1 MEGESMLE
9 RVASCFYYYQVHLFN
24 ASLYY
29 YEVHLFYASAVA
41 VAAWI
46 LTSIRLGSATTKYW
60 IWVAT
65 TLNFILP
72 IGAVL
77 DKSFTAHL
85 GWARPLSAIGDL
97 AYHMMHGAFARTL
110 CLGWS
115 IAVIVMLGRLCWRI
129 HTEHRDARSI
139 RKNFPA
145 AKGHWDASG
154 VPVRLSES
162 DQAPAVNGVFRPHI
176 SLPRGIDRLLSEHE
190 LDAVVLHELTHAR
203 RRDNLIR
210 LVYEVTRCLFWFHP
224 LVWITGSRLA
234 LYRELSCDESVIE
247 SARGGDLVSALAK
260 LANPKEPLL
269 LQASASS
276 FLSLRLAHLTAGQPK
291 PASHAASAA
300 LLALFGTVLAAG
312 VLGTVAHT
320 ACCWMAKP

>member
-1 MEGESMLE
+1 MRRRAQRAAGKIEGGSMLE
-9 RVASCFYYYQVHLFN
+9 HVTSGFYYYQVHLFN
-24 ASLYY
+24 AWLYY
-29 YEVHLFYASAVA
+29 YAVHLFYASAVA

-97 AYHMMHGAFARTL
+97 AYHMMHGAFAPTL

-145 AKGHWDASG
+145 AKGDWDVSG
-154 VPVRLSES
+154 VAVRLSKS
-162 DQAPAVNGVFRPHI
+162 DHPPAVNGVLRPHI
-176 SLPRGIDRLLSEHE
+176 SLPRGIDRLLSAHE
-190 LDAVVLHELTHAR
+190 LDAVVLHEL
-203 RRDNLIR
+203 
-210 LVYEVTRCLFWFHP
+210 
-224 LVWITGSRLA
+224 
-234 LYRELSCDESVIE
+234 
-247 SARGGDLVSALAK
+247 
-260 LANPKEPLL
+260 
-269 LQASASS
+269 
-276 FLSLRLAHLTAGQPK
+276 
-291 PASHAASAA
+291 
-300 LLALFGTVLAAG
+300 
-312 VLGTVAHT
+312 
-320 ACCWMAKP
+320 